1 MVIFDFTFFVTC
13 QCLIDKFV
21 CLQHRLIIGRMTA
34 SRPNDES
41 SVKLPATSDFKELQI
56 MKTSTRLIAANDNTS
71 SRQRMLR
78 VADDILK
85 ANPELKEPSVRIRYR
100 GTRPAWN
107 WLKKHD
113 EAGAAAFWLFAR
125 ERLPED
131 VANDNEPV
139 DGLSADRRKDGKLR
153 GKNAD
158 RFGID
163 AYLALPGIKPR
174 LGDPEGQS
182 FASGWFSDVTT
193 IKPQRKPGDYPLHR
207 HGSFTKCAPAVAAG
221 AFFLG
226 LAGGLGQEK
235 LGKRRGDIRRVDGAD
250 LPDVPD
256 DINTVIELVLSGS
269 NVADIG
275 RALGARGGYV
285 DRRGGAALL
294 AAGRWAKMAIAA

>member
-1 MVIFDFTFFVTC
+1 M
-13 QCLIDKFV
+13 
-21 CLQHRLIIGRMTA
+21 A
-34 SRPNDES
+34 SRARP
-41 SVKLPATSDFKELQI
+41 V
-56 MKTSTRLIAANDNTS
+56 AANDNLS
-71 SRQRMLR
+71 SRRQMLR

-85 ANPELKEPSVRIRYR
+85 ANPEQKEPSLRIRYR

-131 VANDNEPV
+131 AANDNEPV
-139 DGLSADRRKDGKLR
+139 DGLGADRRRGGKLR
-153 GKNAD
+153 GRNSAPL
-158 RFGID
+158 GID
-163 AYLALPGIKPR
+163 AYLSLPGIKPR
-174 LGDPEGQS
+174 LGDPHCQPS
-182 FASGWFSDVTT
+182 AWSGWFSDVTT
-193 IKPQRKPGDYPLHR
+193 IKPQRKPGDFPLHR
-207 HGSFTKCAPAVAAG
+207 HGSFTKCAPAIAPG

-235 LGKRRGDIRRVDGAD
+235 MGKRRGDVRRVDAAD

-256 DINTVIELVLSGS
+256 DINNIIELVLSGA

-275 RALGARGGYV
+275 RALGARGGYA

-294 AAGRWAKMAIAA
+294 AAGKWAKMAIAA

>member
-1 MVIFDFTFFVTC
+1 
-13 QCLIDKFV
+13 
-21 CLQHRLIIGRMTA
+21 MT
-34 SRPNDES
+34 SR
-41 SVKLPATSDFKELQI
+41 
-56 MKTSTRLIAANDNTS
+56 TRPVAANDNTS
-71 SRQRMLR
+71 SRQRMLH

-85 ANPELKEPSVRIRYR
+85 ANPEPKAPSVRIRYR

-125 ERLPED
+125 ERLPDD

-139 DGLSADRRKDGKLR
+139 DGLSADRRRDGKLR
-153 GKNAD
+153 GRNLEPL
-158 RFGID
+158 GVD

-174 LGDPEGQS
+174 LGDAESQS
-182 FASGWFSDVTT
+182 FGWSGWFSDVTT
-193 IKPQRKPGDYPLHR
+193 VKPQRKPGDYPLHR
-207 HGSFTKCAPAVAAG
+207 HGSFTKCAPAVAPG

-226 LAGGLGQEK
+226 LSGGLGQEK

-256 DINTVIELVLSGS
+256 DINTIIELVLSGA
-269 NVADIG
+269 NVSDIG

-294 AAGRWAKMAIAA
+294 AAGKWAKMAIAA